1 MNTKKFEYICQLILT
16 VSTIREIIEII
27 SSEQLSYS
35 DSESDDCSVDPGIE
49 FTLEECYALYYDR
62 YENKDDTQYDLYEN
76 TDHTEYDLSENTDD
90 TQYDLYENKDYTE
103 YNTILDL
110 RNPILF
116 EAFIH
121 AMQRFGDLDVPRI
134 SFGMWKDLYDQS
146 DFVLTTNLFERILN
160 NQIQLLPLRWRNQRT
175 STQYSIFID
184 PKKALK
190 GLPKDHGLPYAG
202 CPFKSVKEII
212 KNYEFHTILISS
224 KMLEGWNKG
233 RMISYFS
240 QYVSDNLSESD
251 NLSSFDLLKVLNKI
265 W

>member
-76 TDHTEYDLSENTDD
+76 
-90 TQYDLYENKDYTE
+90 KDYTE

-121 AMQRFGDLDVPRI
+121 AMQRFGDLDVPRV
-134 SFGMWKDLYDQS
+134 SFGMWQDLYGQS

>member
-76 TDHTEYDLSENTDD
+76 
-90 TQYDLYENKDYTE
+90 KDYTE

-134 SFGMWKDLYDQS
+134 SFGMWQDLYDQS